1 MNGSS
6 KLVAKPFGRCMVIDL
21 GAGSS
26 AFASRLA
33 DVGWDVGAVN
43 VRADRYEASGPFR
56 QLGLTRIFHEAGV
69 NIA

>member
-1 MNGSS
+1 
-6 KLVAKPFGRCMVIDL
+6 MVIDL